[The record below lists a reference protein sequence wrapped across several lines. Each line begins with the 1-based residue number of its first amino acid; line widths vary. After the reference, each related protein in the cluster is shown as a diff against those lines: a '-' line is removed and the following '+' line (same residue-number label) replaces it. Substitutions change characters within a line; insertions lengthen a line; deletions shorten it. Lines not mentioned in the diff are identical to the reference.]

1 MKMTQ
6 GMFGGEFGSAEQFEE
21 AIKLFGLRTGRM
33 CGRGEIGHNA
43 GWYNKEGEKLGFG
56 DLDKSDIPKIQ
67 KALEPGQWFITL
79 GEQDSFWAFVTSFG
93 PIGAMCGRTE
103 NEKNPGQKYV
113 AEHYIY
119 AFTKDKVYCSHQRSD
134 HGEFLSREDLFR
146 MISP

>member
-6 GMFGGEFGSAEQFEE
+6 GMFGTEFGFAEQFKE
-21 AIKLFGLRTGRM
+21 AIELFGLRTGQM
-33 CGRGEIGHNA
+33 GRGDVGHNA

-56 DLDKSDIPKIQ
+56 DLDKSNIPKIQ

-79 GEQDSFWAFVTSFG
+79 GEQDSFWRFVTSYG
-93 PIGAMCGRTE
+93 PIGSMCARSE
-103 NEKNPGQKYV
+103 DEKNPGQKYV

-119 AFTKDKVYCSHQRSD
+119 AFTKDKVYCNYARGD
-134 HGEFLSREDLFR
+134 IGEFLPREELFR